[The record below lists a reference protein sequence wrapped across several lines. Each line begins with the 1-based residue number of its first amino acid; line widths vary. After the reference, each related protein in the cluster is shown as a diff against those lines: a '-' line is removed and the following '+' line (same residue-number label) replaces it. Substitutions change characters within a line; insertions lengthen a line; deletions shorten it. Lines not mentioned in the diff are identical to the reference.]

1 MYHDQV
7 WGPGLKTLKVQRL
20 MEENSK
26 FLKLK
31 FLNVSDSRTRFK
43 GVGFNITVKFG
54 SNDVI
59 FFSYRVPRKSYQ
71 KFVQE

>member
-1 MYHDQV
+1 MYHEQV
-7 WGPGLKTLKVQRL
+7 WGPGLDTLKVQRL

-31 FLNVSDSRTRFK
+31 FLNVSDSWTRFK